1 MHRPVILY
9 DRVARLW
16 MHANFSRVA
25 NLVTTRLAW
34 LSLALLSPAAY
45 VHCLCA
51 HVSYW
56 LMLLVRE
63 PEEEVITWYVVG
75 YSWIRVLE
83 FGIISHKNLGR

>member
-1 MHRPVILY
+1 MDACKLFPSCESSY
-9 DRVARLW
+9 D
-16 MHANFSRVA
+16 SG
-25 NLVTTRLAW
+25 LAW